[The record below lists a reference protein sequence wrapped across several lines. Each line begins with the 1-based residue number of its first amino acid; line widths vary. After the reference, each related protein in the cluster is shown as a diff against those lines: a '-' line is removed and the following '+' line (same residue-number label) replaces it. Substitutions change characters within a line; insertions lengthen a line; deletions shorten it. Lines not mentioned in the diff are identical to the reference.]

1 MLKFGNCL
9 QKSEKNSIWLA
20 TIDDLEFPYFYPHFP
35 AFTGSAINNFQKIPK
50 I

>member
-20 TIDDLEFPYFYPHFP
+20 TIDDILTKVVTNDKISLEK
-35 AFTGSAINNFQKIPK
+35 TQKN
-50 I
+50 